1 MSDALTNLLNG
12 YRREAREI
20 IFEPKSEI
28 EMVIGEVLR
37 EEIPFKKGSE
47 RTKLGTENSV
57 EEMVKK
63 NYDGADVFDEEL
75 VNLLTGAYLVRL
87 AQKIAKA
94 IEDQKSE

>member
-12 YRREAREI
+12 YRREARDI
-20 IFEPKSEI
+20 IFEQKSEI
-28 EMVIGEVLR
+28 ENIIGAVLR
-37 EEIPFKKGSE
+37 EEISFKKGSE
-47 RTKLGTENSV
+47 STKLGTEISV

-63 NYDGADVFDEEL
+63 NYDVPDLFDGEL
-75 VNLLTGAYLVRL
+75 VELLTGAYLVRL